1 MRIAPRRQARRTGGK
16 FLRRC
21 PGQIAPL
28 RYAQIVADDS
38 CGGAMQDA
46 SGFGTVIHEWWLG
59 TAILVRADGSEN
71 LVLVTEVSPGG
82 FRLSAFHPRNEVNL
96 AVFLTR
102 EAGHRPAD
110 EVPTLVGGQNRDTDL
125 ADRLPTSTAS
135 GIPFVPFEKA
145 C

>member
-46 SGFGTVIHEWWLG
+46 SGFATVIHEWWLG

-102 EAGHRPAD
+102 GWTSAG
-110 EVPTLVGGQNRDTDL
+110 
-125 ADRLPTSTAS
+125 
-135 GIPFVPFEKA
+135 
-145 C
+145 